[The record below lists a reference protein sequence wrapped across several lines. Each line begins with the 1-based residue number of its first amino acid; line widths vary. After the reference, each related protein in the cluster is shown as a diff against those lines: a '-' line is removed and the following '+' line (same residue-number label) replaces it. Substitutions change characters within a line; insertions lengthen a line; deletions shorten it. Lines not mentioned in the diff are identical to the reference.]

1 MNERDRRI
9 ARILDV
15 PEELMGLAAEARAEV
30 AMDVDRIEAICREN
44 TARVL
49 TAMAAADLRDYH
61 FGGTEGYGYDDTGRD
76 ALERAFALAFGAEAA
91 LVRIQMVSG
100 THALACVL
108 LGILRPGDLLVCA
121 YGEPYDTLRT
131 VIGISG
137 AAAGSLLS
145 MGVSY
150 LQVPPAAH
158 GEPDLDGIAEAA
170 AGARM
175 VLVQRSRG
183 YSWRPPLSIEDIG
196 RISQRVAQANP
207 EAIVFVDNC
216 YGEFT
221 EVAEPTMVGAHV
233 AAGSL
238 IKNPGGGIAPS
249 GGYVVGKSD
258 LVELA
263 ATRLTAPGLG
273 SHLGPTLGHTRLL
286 AQGLFLA
293 PRVTAEALAGSA
305 FAAAF
310 LRRLGHEV
318 SPLPG
323 EARSDT
329 VLCVRLG
336 SPERVKAFCA
346 AVQASSPV
354 DAAITPVPDDMPG
367 YSDKVI
373 RAAGAFVQGSSIEL
387 SADAPMRE
395 PYDVFLQGGLIRHQ
409 VEFAM
414 LRYAAWLYRNEGL

>member
-1 MNERDRRI
+1 MNGRYRRI

-221 EVAEPTMVGAHV
+221 EVAEPHHGRGSRCRRVPDKEPRRRHSSVRRIRCGQERPGGAGGERASCPWTRVAPRSDAGAHP
-233 AAGSL
+233 ASGAGAV
-238 IKNPGGGIAPS
+238 PG
-249 GGYVVGKSD
+249 
-258 LVELA
+258 
-263 ATRLTAPGLG
+263 
-273 SHLGPTLGHTRLL
+273 
-286 AQGLFLA
+286 AQGHPERRWPA
-293 PRVTAEALAGSA
+293 RPSHP
-305 FAAAF
+305 AF
-310 LRRLGHEV
+310 LRRLGH
-318 SPLPG
+318 
-323 EARSDT
+323 R
-329 VLCVRLG
+329 CR
-336 SPERVKAFCA
+336 RF
-346 AVQASSPV
+346 
-354 DAAITPVPDDMPG
+354 
-367 YSDKVI
+367 
-373 RAAGAFVQGSSIEL
+373 
-387 SADAPMRE
+387 
-395 PYDVFLQGGLIRHQ
+395 QGGQKRHGA
-409 VEFAM
+409 VRAPGLAGEG
-414 LRYAAWLYRNEGL
+414 EGLLRGGAGLVACGRRHHQCPTTCQAIPTK